1 MLKIHVSIGVVI
13 FLTGALQCYGQERNE
28 AATVVDEKSSGS
40 PPVTVRLPKD
50 ITLESSAGVVVLPHD
65 VHVRDKKLK
74 CARCHHQIHAE
85 DLDTPHAEY
94 LESSLVN
101 CQICH
106 NTNPDDGSSYYK
118 CSGCHHAEPEN
129 AVDETISSKVV
140 IHQSCWKCHRSG
152 TGAKASKGCSYCH
165 EKEEEK

>member
-28 AATVVDEKSSGS
+28 AETVVDEKSSGS

-106 NTNPDDGSSYYK
+106 NTNPENSNKYYK
-118 CSGCHHAEPEN
+118 CSLCHPSEP
-129 AVDETISSKVV
+129 ADISDETLSSKVV
-140 IHQSCWKCHRSG
+140 IHKSCWECHDAG
-152 TGAKASKGCSYCH
+152 TGVEASRGCSNCH
-165 EKEEEK
+165 TKNE